1 MMAGLQHIV
10 GGLLAYCFTF
20 ISKGRLHSWQWWFI
34 FIGALLAT
42 SGMFVMYWLP
52 DSPTRA
58 KCFTAEEKRDMIE
71 RVRDN
76 QTGIQN
82 REFKREQVTEALL
95 DPQVWAYSLINL
107 CTTLPTAGLAA
118 FANIIIKS
126 FGYSARISQLLSMPL
141 GLYVMIILLSSS
153 WLAKRTHQSV
163 LVMLV
168 FMVP

>member
-1 MMAGLQHIV
+1 MSGVQQII
-10 GGLLAYCFTF
+10 GGLLAYGFTF
-20 ISKGRLHSWQWWFI
+20 ISKGPLHSWQWWFL
-34 FIGALLAT
+34 FIGILLAAF
-42 SGMFVMYWLP
+42 GMFVIYWLP

-58 KCFTAEEKRDMIE
+58 KCFTAAEKRDMIE

-82 REFKREQVTEALL
+82 RKFKTGQVVEALL
-95 DPQVWAYSLINL
+95 DPQVWAYSLINI

-126 FGYSARISQLLSMPL
+126 FGYSAKNSQLLTMPL
-141 GLYVMIILLSSS
+141 GLYVVIILLSSS
-153 WLAKRTHQSV
+153 QFAKRTHENV

-168 FMVP
+168 YMIP